1 MLIHLTRT
9 SGVPVYRQIV
19 DQIKQLIA
27 AGQLRP
33 GMKLDPCRM
42 LADQLH
48 CHSLTVAK
56 AYRRLAE
63 DGAVVAYHGK
73 GTIVAGRGSALSA
86 SSRRRRM
93 ARLLEH
99 VVAEAYQLGLGEAE
113 VGQLLADQFA
123 AAGPAGGEGSGPAP
137 EAGAG
142 AGEATAGQST
152 EPEAEEETVLL

>member
-27 AGQLRP
+27 AGPLRP
-33 GMKLDPCRM
+33 GMRLDPSRM

-48 CHSLTVAK
+48 CHPLTVAK
-56 AYRRLAE
+56 AYRKLAE
-63 DGAVVAYHGK
+63 DGAIVAFRGK
-73 GTIVAGRGSALSA
+73 GTFVAQRGSALSA

-113 VGQLLADQFA
+113 VSQLLADQFA
-123 AAGPAGGEGSGPAP
+123 AAGQGSGPAP
-137 EAGAG
+137 DAGTG
-142 AGEATAGQST
+142 AGEDTAGQSNV
-152 EPEAEEETVLL
+152 PEAEEETVLL